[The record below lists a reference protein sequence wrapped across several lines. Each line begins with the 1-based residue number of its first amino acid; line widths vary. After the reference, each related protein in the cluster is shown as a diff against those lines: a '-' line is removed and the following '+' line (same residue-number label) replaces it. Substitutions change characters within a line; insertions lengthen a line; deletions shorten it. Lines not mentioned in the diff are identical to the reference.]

1 MINRLFQL
9 TCVLLLAILILR
21 IVGKSE
27 KPAVEW
33 VSNRVQGGIAKTSG
47 KVAHQP
53 ESLPVATSSP
63 PNTPAAHHLQCP
75 TGTQKTDSI
84 FLGESLALQFKKQSK
99 QFGSIAAIETQL
111 GQPNCKG
118 TNKVIWMTSDGKT
131 IVATQQG
138 SNVKVSFS
146 F

>member
-1 MINRLFQL
+1 MVNRLFQL

-33 VSNRVQGGIAKTSG
+33 VSNRALSGVAKTKG

-53 ESLPVATSSP
+53 QNKAQQATAVTTASK
-63 PNTPAAHHLQCP
+63 AHRLQCP
-75 TGTQKTDSI
+75 AGTQRTDSI
-84 FLGESLALQFKKQSK
+84 YLGESLALQFKKQTK
-99 QFGSIAAIETQL
+99 QFGTISQVENQL

-118 TNKVIWMTSDGKT
+118 TNKAIWMTSDGKT
-131 IVATQQG
+131 ITAIQQG
-138 SNVKVSFS
+138 NKASISFS

>member
-9 TCVLLLAILILR
+9 TAVLLLAILILR

-33 VSNRVQGGIAKTSG
+33 VSNRVQAGVAKTSG
-47 KVAHQP
+47 K
-53 ESLPVATSSP
+53 PVAVAQTRSP
-63 PNTPAAHHLQCP
+63 KPQKPKAQIGCP
-75 TGTQKTDSI
+75 TGTQRTDSI
-84 FLGESLALQFKKQSK
+84 YLGESLALQFKKQAK
-99 QFGSIAAIETQL
+99 QFGTIAVIETQL

-118 TNKVIWMTSDGKT
+118 TNKAVWMTSDGKA
-131 IVATQQG
+131 IAATQQG
-138 SNVKVSFS
+138 SKANISFS